1 MAWSVSADP
10 VDFDDAIA
18 WFRKRVAMTKADFER
33 LSAAAKRKAFTV
45 ANVAQ
50 LDLIQQV
57 WDAID
62 EAVKEGTPLADFKKA
77 IGGELRKAWA
87 GSVDDPPWRLE
98 TIFRTNV
105 QNAYGAGRYRQATH
119 PDVAGDRPVWM
130 FDAIL
135 DGRTTDICE
144 ACDGTKLPND
154 DAWWKTHLPPLHF
167 NCRSS
172 FIALTDKQAGKIT
185 LVAPTQ
191 PPQDGFGLAPGESEW
206 EPDPNAYAPTLAQAF
221 ETKMKAAPPV
231 PPPSKMQAG
240 VHAKRARAVAGVPKD
255 APDDLLGSVQDAELL
270 KWLEQHPLS
279 EVVARGS
286 IRGAN
291 GQYVYGPAGVH
302 RLEVVWNR
310 KPWTFG
316 KEWKPGAVH
325 SISSACATEEQARRA
340 TFRHEL
346 GHHIHLFEKRGKV
359 DQIIKAA
366 YARARAA
373 RTFIT
378 NYAGTHPDEY
388 FAESFAAYYLRRS
401 ELKAF
406 DPNGYAMVEDVL
418 RERGILP

>member
-1 MAWSVSADP
+1 MTWAVSADP

-33 LSAAAKRKAFTV
+33 LSAAAKRKAFFV
-45 ANVAQ
+45 SNVAQ
-50 LDLIQQV
+50 LELIQQV

-62 EAVKEGTPLADFKKA
+62 KAVKEGTPLADFKKT
-77 IGGELRKAWA
+77 IGSELRKAWA
-87 GSVDDPPWRLE
+87 GTVDDPPWRLE

-191 PPQDGFGLAPGESEW
+191 PPQDGFGGVPGADEW
-206 EPDPNAYAPTLAQAF
+206 EPDPNAYAPTLAQAL
-221 ETKMKAAPPV
+221 TQKMGAAPPP
-231 PPPSKMQAG
+231 PPPSKMKVG
-240 VHAKRARAVAGVPKD
+240 VHAKKARAVAGVPKD
-255 APDDLLGSVQDAELL
+255 APEDMLESVQDAELL
-270 KWLEQHPLS
+270 KWLEQHPLG

-291 GQYVYGPAGVH
+291 GQYFYSPGVH
-302 RLEVVWNR
+302 RLEVTWNR
-310 KPWTFG
+310 AAHTFG
-316 KEWKPGAVH
+316 KPWQPGVVH
-325 SISSACATEEQARRA
+325 SISSAAATAEQARRA

-378 NYAGTHPDEY
+378 KYAGTHPDEY